1 MTLTASSDETPC
13 VALHLEAA
21 AAAAAA
27 TLLRLF
33 GDILI
38 FMCDPL
44 LFSFF
49 SVTLISSFPLFRTL
63 DIDRLA

>member
-27 TLLRLF
+27 AATLLRRF
-33 GDILI
+33 GDIFT

-44 LFSFF
+44 LFSSF
-49 SVTLISSFPLFRTL
+49 SVTLIPSFPLIPYPRH
-63 DIDRLA
+63 